1 MKIGELAEQTTVP
14 TKTIRFWE
22 SEGLL
27 PEPERTASGYRDYDD
42 TAVGRIGFIRQAQTA
57 GLTLAQIRQILD
69 VADDGN
75 PPCEHVAE
83 AVADRLAEVDARIKE
98 LQAMRRHL
106 RSLAERAATQD
117 PADCEGYCSII
128 TGALSM
134 SEVSAVEPEH
144 E

>member
-1 MKIGELAEQTTVP
+1 MKIGELAERSGAP

-42 TAVGRIGFIRQAQTA
+42 TAVDRIGFIRQAQTA
-57 GLTLAQIRQILD
+57 GLTLTQIRQILD

-75 PPCEHVAE
+75 PPCEHVAV
-83 AVADRLAEVDARIKE
+83 AVSDRLAEVDSRIKE

-117 PADCEGYCSII
+117 PADCEGFCSII
-128 TGALSM
+128 TGASSM
-134 SEVSAVEPEH
+134 REVAAGRAGA
-144 E
+144 